1 MLIGW
6 DGGIDVVDRQVH
18 GPELSLQLSNGSLE
32 KSGTIDP
39 ERLPRIILARRID
52 ARRAGDNLAQSR
64 VDRCRRHRQ
73 DRTCWRDEV
82 LTRLL
87 QGPQQTLTN
96 GVPRQLVEAVSLGA
110 SPRKRPAGVIE

>member
-1 MLIGW
+1 
-6 DGGIDVVDRQVH
+6 
-18 GPELSLQLSNGSLE
+18 
-32 KSGTIDP
+32 
-39 ERLPRIILARRID
+39 
-52 ARRAGDNLAQSR
+52 

-73 DRTCWRDEV
+73 DRTCWRDEG

-110 SPRKRPAGVIE
+110 SPRKRPAGGIEDKIGRSKGDVRVNQRASADAGGPDDVDAIALSVKKPQNAAASHYRDVIEAVLVLLSAKAASE